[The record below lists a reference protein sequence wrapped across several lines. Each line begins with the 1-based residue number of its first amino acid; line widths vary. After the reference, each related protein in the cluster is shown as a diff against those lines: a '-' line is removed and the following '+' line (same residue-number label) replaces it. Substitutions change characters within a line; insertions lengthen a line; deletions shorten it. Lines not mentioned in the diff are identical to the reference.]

1 VQKVC
6 LVLIGSHGTELDRVE
21 LNVKDPQ
28 DCAREVLAA
37 MTRQRWVLSVGDR
50 VEIQGERE

>member
-1 VQKVC
+1 MQKVC

>member
-1 VQKVC
+1 MKTVY
-6 LVLIGSHGTELDRVE
+6 LVLLGMGGELDRVAIE
-21 LNVKDPQ
+21 VKDPD

-50 VEIQGERE
+50 VEIQAAS

>member
-1 VQKVC
+1 MEVVY
-6 LVLIGSHGTELDRVE
+6 LVLMGTGGELDRVE
-21 LNVKDPQ
+21 LSVNDRD

-50 VEIQGERE
+50 IELQATPT